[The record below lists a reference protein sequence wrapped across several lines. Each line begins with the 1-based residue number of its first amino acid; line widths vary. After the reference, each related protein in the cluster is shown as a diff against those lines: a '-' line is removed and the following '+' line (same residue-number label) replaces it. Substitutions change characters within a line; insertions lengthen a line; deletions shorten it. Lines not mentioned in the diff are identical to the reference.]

1 MLNSEEKRAQIE
13 ILRRELEK
21 KLIDGGF
28 MNFFLSNNSSENLSH
43 IDIFLEMQNIKQKLL
58 DKDENYELME
68 KLVQEK

>member
-1 MLNSEEKRAQIE
+1 
-13 ILRRELEK
+13 
-21 KLIDGGF
+21 